1 MILKPGATRED
12 AWQAQWDELDDL
24 HDVEPVTTTECV
36 LALRHDLEL
45 LDIEADER
53 GPDGDSV
60 RCAHWA
66 VTPLGGCR
74 WCGGETTNG

>member
-1 MILKPGATRED
+1 MLKPGATVED
-12 AWQAQWDELDDL
+12 AWAYFTDELD
-24 HDVEPVTTTECV
+24 EPVTTTECV
-36 LALRHDLEL
+36 QALRHDLEL

-53 GPDGDSV
+53 GPDGGLESPP

-74 WCGGETTNG
+74 WCGGETNG